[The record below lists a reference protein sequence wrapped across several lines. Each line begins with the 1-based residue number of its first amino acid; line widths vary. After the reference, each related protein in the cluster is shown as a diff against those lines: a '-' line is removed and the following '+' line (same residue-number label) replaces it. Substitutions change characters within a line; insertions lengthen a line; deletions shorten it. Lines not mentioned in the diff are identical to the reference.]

1 MMRNEHTYEL
11 ENVAC
16 NLCGSRETRT
26 HYSKRGPLTGE
37 DFPLVQCRNC
47 GLLYLNPRL
56 TEEGLL
62 GLYDEN
68 YYRGDGFDGNVNYVD
83 EYEGAYFKTDT
94 DYHVR
99 QLLKLVP
106 PPARILDVGCGT
118 GVMIRAL
125 ENNGYTVRGI
135 EPAPFASDFARNKG
149 HDVLTGDFMSVQ
161 LPENHYD
168 VVVALEVIEHVHDP
182 GRFLRR
188 VRRTLRSGGLF
199 YYTTG
204 NFKGF
209 SLQRRLF
216 GKAVL
221 DSYVAPEGHI
231 YFFSNTTMK
240 RYFRESGFSEVFY
253 SRSHG
258 APRESLQLNNL
269 FRKLG
274 FFRQDTPRNESAF
287 ARMMY
292 RGLLA
297 MLDPVIRP
305 RLPMARK

>member
-1 MMRNEHTYEL
+1 MTKTHTYEL

-16 NLCGSRETRT
+16 NLCGSRKTRT
-26 HYSKRGPLTGE
+26 FYSKRGPLTGE
-37 DFPLVQCRNC
+37 DFPLCRCRNC

-56 TEEGLL
+56 TADSLL
-62 GLYDEN
+62 ALYDEN

-106 PPARILDVGCGT
+106 PPATILDVGCGT
-118 GVMIRAL
+118 GVVMRAL
-125 ENNGYTVRGI
+125 EKNGYTIRGI
-135 EPAPFASDFARNKG
+135 EPSPFASDFARSKG
-149 HDVLTGDFMSVQ
+149 HDVLTGDFLNAE

-168 VVVALEVIEHVHDP
+168 AVLALEVIEHVHDP

-188 VRRTLRSGGLF
+188 VRRTLRPGGLF

-209 SLQRRLF
+209 SLQHKLLGR
-216 GKAVL
+216 AVL

-231 YFFSNTTMK
+231 YFFSSTTMK
-240 RYFRESGFSEVFY
+240 HYFRENGFSRVFY
-253 SRSHG
+253 PRRAG
-258 APRESLQLNNL
+258 APRESLQLSNL

-274 FFRQDTPRNESAF
+274 LFRGESLQYESAF
-287 ARMMY
+287 ARMLY
-292 RGLLA
+292 RGVLLL
-297 MLDPVIRP
+297 LDPVLRP